1 MTMFFIYQYFTALVK
16 ILYVVAVADDQK
28 LTPIRG
34 AHELYPR
41 GHIMVGRRQQ
51 RSL

>member
-1 MTMFFIYQYFTALVK
+1 MFFIYQYYSTSENT
-16 ILYVVAVADDQK
+16 YVVAVADDQK